1 MACRLKTDEGH
12 AFLMLTDGRVLD
24 NRYDRVIRYAEV
36 GASDGKIFLIPS
48 KSGAL
53 LNLAIPCQSL
63 SCLGQSFDLSIH
75 RRWTTFPELGA
86 RNRYV

>member
-36 GASDGKIFLIPS
+36 G
-48 KSGAL
+48 
-53 LNLAIPCQSL
+53 CQ
-63 SCLGQSFDLSIH
+63 
-75 RRWTTFPELGA
+75 
-86 RNRYV
+86 